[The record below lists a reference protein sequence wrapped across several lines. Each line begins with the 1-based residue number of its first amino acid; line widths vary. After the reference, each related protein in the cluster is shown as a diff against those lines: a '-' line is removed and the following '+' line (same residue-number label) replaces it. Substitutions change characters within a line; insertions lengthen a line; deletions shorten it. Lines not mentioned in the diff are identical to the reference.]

1 LEAINKTDWF
11 NHWSA
16 SSGLPPTQ
24 SNVEQSPI
32 DVDVEFEPTNEDDNE
47 PEEVTPGSDKGKR
60 TRVPYVGNIN
70 VHNYCLY
77 LIFFQ
82 L

>member
-1 LEAINKTDWF
+1 MRITKLLCSKTWVMIIGV
-11 NHWSA
+11 H
-16 SSGLPPTQ
+16 P
-24 SNVEQSPI
+24 NVDQSPI